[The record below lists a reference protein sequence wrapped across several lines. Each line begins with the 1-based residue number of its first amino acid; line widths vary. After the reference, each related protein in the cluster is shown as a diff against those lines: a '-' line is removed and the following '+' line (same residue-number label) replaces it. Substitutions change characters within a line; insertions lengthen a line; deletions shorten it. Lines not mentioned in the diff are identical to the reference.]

1 MKVKTENTNKLTA
14 LYCRLS
20 VDDGVDMESNS
31 IGNQRKILREYA
43 DSHGITNYMFFTDD
57 GYSGTDFNRPDFQR
71 MQAMVER
78 GEIDTI
84 IVKDLS
90 RFARNY
96 IEAGNYLEVKYPSMG
111 VHFIAIQENVDTIK
125 GTGTEMMPF
134 YNIFN
139 EWHAA
144 QTSKKIHEVWKVK
157 ANEGKRIASSVHY
170 GYLRASDG
178 KNKWIL
184 DEEAAKI
191 VKYIFELCLQGYGI
205 GKIVSKLERE
215 EILNPTAYAI
225 SKGIR
230 TRNPLKVPP
239 CQWYT
244 STIRDILANL
254 QYTGCTVNFKSTTVS
269 YKVHDRVQNPQEE
282 WQIVPNTQEAII
294 DMETFLRVQEIRSH
308 RRRHTSTGRTSIFTS
323 KMFCGD
329 CGSKMYFCAA
339 KSVPEDREFFRCSKY
354 KENKGSCSIHYIR
367 ESVVRQAVTEAVK
380 KVVKYVTE
388 FEPVFLYLYAKKH
401 SEDMLINIRETKSRI
416 QQAKKRIEELDR
428 LIMRV
433 YEDHAL
439 GNLSESRYSMMATNY
454 EAEQAKLKE
463 QIKED
468 ESALTNAEKSTIDL
482 RAFLKAIRQCTD
494 FEELDEK
501 MVNMLIS
508 KIEVFKK
515 ERIDGKYHIPIEIH
529 FTAVGIINI
538 PDEKE
543 ILSIMEEIRNN
554 PKLLKSA

>member
-43 DSHGITNYMFFTDD
+43 ESHGITNYMFFADD

-78 GEIDTI
+78 GEITTI

-111 VHFIAIQENVDTIK
+111 IRFIAIQENVDTIK

-157 ANEGKRIASSVHY
+157 ANEGKRIASSVPY
-170 GYLRASDG
+170 GYLRAPDG
-178 KNKWIL
+178 KNEWIV
-184 DEEAAKI
+184 DEDAAKI
-191 VKYIFELCLQGYGI
+191 IKYIFDLCLQGYGV
-205 GKIVSKLERE
+205 GKIASRLEKE
-215 EILNPTAYAI
+215 EILNPTAYFI
-225 SKGIR
+225 SKGIT
-230 TRNPLKVPP
+230 TRNPLRIPP
-239 CQWYT
+239 CQWRA
-244 STIRDILANL
+244 STIRGMLANL

-269 YKVHDRVQNPQEE
+269 YKVHDRVKNPQEE
-282 WQIVPNTQEAII
+282 WQIIPNTQDAII
-294 DMETFLRVQEIRSH
+294 DIETFMRVQEIRSH

-339 KSVPEDREFFRCSKY
+339 KSVPEDREFFRCSEY

-380 KVVKYVTE
+380 KVVEYVTE

-401 SEDMLINIRETKSRI
+401 SENMLTNIRETKSRS
-416 QQAKKRIEELDR
+416 QQARKRIEELDR

-433 YEDHAL
+433 YEDNAL
-439 GNLSESRYSMMATNY
+439 GKLSESRYSMMAANY

-463 QIKED
+463 QIEAD
-468 ESALTNAEKSTIDL
+468 ESALANAEKSTIDL
-482 RAFLKAIRQCTD
+482 RAFLKAIRQCTV

-501 MVNMLIS
+501 TVNTLIS

-515 ERIDGKYHIPIEIH
+515 ERIDGKYHIPIKIH
-529 FTAVGIINI
+529 FTAVGIIDI
-538 PDEKE
+538 PNEKE
-543 ILSIMEEIRNN
+543 ILSIMEEIRND
-554 PKLLKSA
+554 PKLLKTA

>member
-43 DSHGITNYMFFTDD
+43 ETHGITNYMFFADD

-111 VHFIAIQENVDTIK
+111 IRFIAIQENVDTIK

-144 QTSKKIHEVWKVK
+144 QTSKKIHGVWKVK
-157 ANEGKRIASSVHY
+157 ANEGKRIASSVPY
-170 GYLRASDG
+170 GYLRAPDG
-178 KNKWIL
+178 KNEWIV
-184 DEEAAKI
+184 DEDAAKI
-191 VKYIFELCLQGYGI
+191 VKYIFDLCLQGYGV
-205 GKIVSKLERE
+205 GKIASKLEKE
-215 EILNPTAYAI
+215 GILNPTAYFI
-225 SKGIR
+225 SKGIT
-230 TRNPLKVPP
+230 TRNPLRIPP
-239 CQWYT
+239 CQWRA
-244 STIRDILANL
+244 STIRGMLANL

-269 YKVHDRVQNPQEE
+269 YKVHDRVKNPQEE
-282 WQIVPNTQEAII
+282 WQIIPNTQEAII
-294 DMETFLRVQEIRSH
+294 DMETFMRVQEIRSH

-329 CGSKMYFCAA
+329 CSSKMYFCAA
-339 KSVPEDREFFRCSKY
+339 KSVPEDREFFRCSEY

-401 SEDMLINIRETKSRI
+401 SEDMLINIRETKSRT
-416 QQAKKRIEELDR
+416 QQARKRIEELDR

-454 EAEQAKLKE
+454 EAEQARLKE
-463 QIKED
+463 QIEAD

-501 MVNMLIS
+501 TVNTLIS

-515 ERIDGKYHIPIEIH
+515 ERVDGKYHIPIKIH

-543 ILSIMEEIRNN
+543 ILSIMEEIRND
-554 PKLLKSA
+554 PKLLKTA